1 VAITS
6 KIFKGL
12 VFGLTLII
20 LGLFTG
26 HIARQLYD
34 DYSQIRTDISDAGTT
49 SSSTPLP
56 PPNNNHYIV
65 SPPSQG
71 RVNFII
77 PVEFNSIYEG
87 KTSIILPAESNGAI
101 QRGQNILL
109 YDIDANLLDALGQ
122 VSDVE
127 QKNQKSLL
135 INIVLNNLPNGK
147 APHPSHG
154 EIIIEE
160 VPLSY
165 RLPLSALK
173 QASDEQYYLW
183 EIARIEEG
191 KGKTILRVIDN
202 VKFPNNEFFTF
213 DRPKEYVSNIY
224 ITNPDQHILPDQIIS
239 VTESLFRPTAQINA
253 KIIADI
259 PAQEPDFIPP
269 GIQTTSGSC
278 GEATASCGGSGASDF
293 IQTIRNMAPVSP

>member
-26 HIARQLYD
+26 HIARQMFD
-34 DYSQIRTDISDAGTT
+34 DDTSILTDMTGPGTT
-49 SSSTPLP
+49 SSSIPLP
-56 PPNNNHYIV
+56 PPNNNHYIA

-77 PVEFNSIYEG
+77 PIEFNSIHEG
-87 KTSIILPAESNGAI
+87 KTSIILPAENNGAI
-101 QRGQNILL
+101 QKGQNILL

-122 VSDVE
+122 VSNVE
-127 QKNQKSLL
+127 QKNQKFLL

-147 APHPSHG
+147 TPYPSHG

-165 RLPLSALK
+165 RLPLTALQ

-202 VKFPNNEFFTF
+202 VKFPNYEFFTF

-224 ITNPDQHILPDQIIS
+224 ITNPDKHLLPDQIIS
-239 VTESLFRPTAQINA
+239 VTESLYRPTAQINA
-253 KIIADI
+253 KTISDI
-259 PAQEPDFIPP
+259 PAEEEDFIPP

-278 GEATASCGGSGASDF
+278 AEATSSCGGGGASDF
-293 IQTIRNMAPVSP
+293 IQTIRNMVPVSQ